1 MDKIKQFLKQLPL
14 ELLIWGVAL
23 IVLFNLDLDDEAANT
38 LCPIHH
44 AGFDWCPGCGLGRS
58 IGLFL
63 HGEFKSSV
71 EMHWLG
77 IPAFLILAYRII
89 TLIILY
95 LKPSK
100 LTK

>member
-1 MDKIKQFLKQLPL
+1 MIKIKQLLKQLPF
-14 ELLIWGVAL
+14 ELIIWVVAF
-23 IVLFNLDLDDEAANT
+23 IVLFNLDLDDNDANT

-58 IGLFL
+58 IGLL
-63 HGEFKSSV
+63 MHGDIKSSV

-77 IPAFLILAYRII
+77 IPTFLVLSYRII

-95 LKPSK
+95 LQSSK